1 MFVEKYF
8 ALLSKDIEE
17 ARTALEGSMP
27 DSIRS
32 GVESELRR
40 LQELQKVLTGE
51 TDKSQVHVL
60 RAKLRWKR
68 QELAAEREAAKRKIL
83 EREVAGLEA
92 DIKRLVEQKKT
103 AAK

>member
-1 MFVEKYF
+1 MFIEKYF
-8 ALLSKDIEE
+8 PLLSKDIEE
-17 ARTALEGSMP
+17 VTAALKAAMP

-32 GVESELRR
+32 GLEAELRR

-68 QELAAEREAAKRKIL
+68 EELKSEREAAKRKVL
-83 EREVAGLEA
+83 EHEAAGLEA
-92 DIKRLVEQKKT
+92 DIKRLVDQKRMTK
-103 AAK
+103 